1 MDKSENMAAK
11 KWSAPMRVYHWL
23 NSLVVTLI
31 LITVVLRKT
40 ILDKY
45 QVNLK
50 IQDFLSDNGIELSKD
65 ATMKLAKLI
74 RYEMWEWHYIFGFA
88 LAALISIRIIL
99 FFTKS
104 GKSIFKDAFSFLT
117 KNKKDNYWIKL
128 LYLAV
133 YLAIFTISVTGV
145 LMYFYKDLGW
155 THDTKDILESIH
167 VAVMNIIIYF
177 IPMHLIGI
185 ALAEN
190 EDQPGVTSDMING
203 GNNETS

>member
-1 MDKSENMAAK
+1 MAAK

-23 NSLVVTLI
+23 NSLVVISI
-31 LITVVLRKT
+31 LITVILRKT

-50 IQDFLSDNGIELSKD
+50 IQTFLNDNGIELGKD

-74 RYEMWEWHYIFGFA
+74 RFEMWEWHYVFGFA
-88 LAALISIRIIL
+88 LVALIFIRIIL

-104 GKSIFKDAFSFLT
+104 GKSIIKDAFSFLT
-117 KNKKDNYWIKL
+117 TNRKDNYWIKL

-133 YLAIFTISVTGV
+133 YLAIFIISVTGV
-145 LMYFYKDLGW
+145 LMFFYKDLGW
-155 THDTKDILESIH
+155 THDTKKILESIH

-177 IPMHLIGI
+177 IPMHIIGI
-185 ALAEN
+185 VLAEN
-190 EDQPGVTSDMING
+190 EDQPGVTSEMING
-203 GNNETS
+203 GNK

>member
-1 MDKSENMAAK
+1 MAK

-40 ILDKY
+40 VLDKY
-45 QVNLK
+45 LLNGK
-50 IQDFLSDNGIELSKD
+50 IQSFLADTGLELDKD
-65 ATMKLAKLI
+65 ITMKLAKLI
-74 RYEMWEWHYIFGFA
+74 RSEMWEWHYIFGFV
-88 LAALISIRIIL
+88 LAFLITIRIVL

-104 GKSIFKDAFSFLT
+104 GKIVIADAFSFLT
-117 KNKKDNYWIKL
+117 KNKKTNYWINL

-133 YLAIFTISVTGV
+133 YMAIFMISVTGV

-155 THDTKDILESIH
+155 THDTKEILESIH

-177 IPMHLIGI
+177 IPLHIIGVV
-185 ALAEN
+185 LAEN
-190 EDQPGVTSDMING
+190 EDEPGVTSEMING
-203 GNNETS
+203 GKN

>member
-1 MDKSENMAAK
+1 MAIN
-11 KWSAPMRVYHWL
+11 KWSIPMRIYHWS

-40 ILDKY
+40 VLDKY
-45 QVNLK
+45 SVNVK
-50 IQDFLSDNGIELSKD
+50 IQTFLADKGIELDKD
-65 ATMKLAKLI
+65 ITMKLAKTV
-74 RYEMWEWHYIFGFA
+74 RSEMWEWHYIFGFA
-88 LAALISIRIIL
+88 LAFLIIVRIIL

-104 GKSIFKDAFSFLT
+104 GQLILKDAFSFLT

-133 YLAIFTISVTGV
+133 YFSIFMISVTGV

-155 THDTKDILESIH
+155 THDTKETLESIH

-177 IPMHLIGI
+177 IPMHIIGVV
-185 ALAEN
+185 LAEN
-190 EDQPGVTSDMING
+190 EDEPGVTSDMING
-203 GNNETS
+203 GK

>member
-1 MDKSENMAAK
+1 
-11 KWSAPMRVYHWL
+11 MRVYHWL

-40 ILDKY
+40 VLDKY
-45 QVNLK
+45 LVNGK
-50 IQDFLSDNGIELSKD
+50 IQAFLADLGIELDKD
-65 ATMKLAKLI
+65 VTMKLAKMV
-74 RYEMWEWHYIFGFA
+74 RSEMWEWHYIFGFV
-88 LAALISIRIIL
+88 LAGLIFIRIVL

-104 GKSIFKDAFSFLT
+104 GKSIIKEAFSFLT
-117 KNKKDNYWIKL
+117 KEKKDNYWIKL

-133 YLAIFTISVTGV
+133 YLSIFMISVSGV

-155 THDTKDILESIH
+155 SHDTKEILESIH

-177 IPMHLIGI
+177 IPMHIIGI
-185 ALAEN
+185 ILAEN

-203 GNNETS
+203 GKNEL

>member
-1 MDKSENMAAK
+1 MASK

-23 NSLVVTLI
+23 NSLVVTLL

-40 ILDKY
+40 VLDKY

-50 IQDFLSDNGIELSKD
+50 IQDFLNAKGLELDKD
-65 ATMKLAKLI
+65 STMKLAKLI
-74 RYEMWEWHYIFGFA
+74 RSEMWDWHYIFGFA
-88 LAALISIRIIL
+88 LAFLIIVRIFL

-104 GKSIFKDAFSFLT
+104 GKTTLKDAFSFLSS
-117 KNKKDNYWIKL
+117 KKKENYWIKL

-133 YLAIFTISVTGV
+133 YLSIFIIATTGM

-155 THDTKDILESIH
+155 THDTKKVLESIH

-177 IPMHLIGI
+177 IPMHIIGI
-185 ALAEN
+185 ILAEN
-190 EDQPGVTSDMING
+190 EDQPGITSDMVNG
-203 GNNETS
+203 GEKEL

>member
-1 MDKSENMAAK
+1 
-11 KWSAPMRVYHWL
+11 MRVYHWL

-40 ILDKY
+40 VLDKY
-45 QVNLK
+45 LVNGN
-50 IQDFLSDNGIELSKD
+50 IQSFLTDKGIEIDKD
-65 ATMKLAKLI
+65 VTMKLAKII
-74 RYEMWEWHYIFGFA
+74 RSEMWEWHYIFGFV
-88 LAALISIRIIL
+88 LAFLIVVRIIL

-104 GKSIFKDAFSFLT
+104 GKLVIKDAFSFLT

-133 YLAIFTISVTGV
+133 YLSIFIISVTGL

-155 THDTKDILESIH
+155 THDTKETLESIH

-177 IPMHLIGI
+177 IPLHIIGI
-185 ALAEN
+185 VLAEN
-190 EDQPGVTSDMING
+190 EDEPGVTSDMING
-203 GNNETS
+203 GGEDS

>member
-1 MDKSENMAAK
+1 
-11 KWSAPMRVYHWL
+11 MRVYHWL
-23 NSLVVTLI
+23 NSLVVTLL

-40 ILDKY
+40 VFDKY

-50 IQDFLSDNGIELSKD
+50 IQEFLSGHDIVIDKD
-65 ATMKLAKLI
+65 TTMKLAKLI
-74 RYEMWEWHYIFGFA
+74 RFEMWEWHYVFGFT
-88 LAALISIRIIL
+88 LAFLIIIRIVL

-104 GKSIFKDAFSFLT
+104 GKSIIKEAFSFMT

-133 YLAIFTISVTGV
+133 YLSIFIISVTGV

-155 THDTKDILESIH
+155 SHDAKETLESIH

-177 IPMHLIGI
+177 IPMHIIGI
-185 ALAEN
+185 VLAEN

-203 GNNETS
+203 GGKEIRD